1 MHRLAPAAA
10 LLAAASLPAP
20 AAAQQQM
27 DPKLAAAVERA
38 APRAIEIRHI
48 VHQNPELGNREFKT
62 AELIAAR
69 LRELGLDVQTNV
81 AKTGVVGTLRGG
93 RPGPFVAVRA
103 DIDALPVTEATTLP
117 FKSTVRTQFNGQDV
131 GVMHACGHDI
141 HLAVQLGVAQVLAS
155 MKDQLPGTVQFIFQ
169 PAEEGPPPGEEG
181 GAALMLKEGIW
192 KDRKPSAVF
201 GLHVDASMPVG
212 VVSAMPGPIMA
223 AADSWTAIIRGTP
236 SHGAYPHLSAD
247 PVLMGAHAVVALQSI
262 VSRNVDPMQPA
273 VVTVGM
279 FQGGNRRNIIPPEV
293 KLEGTVRTFDT
304 EVQNLVERRMRE
316 ILDGITKAGGGS
328 FTLDYQRPYPVTVN
342 DSTLVARLRPTFE
355 RAAGPGKAVA
365 KPKVMG
371 GEDFS
376 FFAREVPGF
385 FLALGGLKPG
395 TTSGDHH
402 TPTFLVDDGAIP
414 VGMRVMSALLVD
426 YLKSGGMPT
435 KVAER

>member
-1 MHRLAPAAA
+1 MRRLAPFAA
-10 LLAAASLPAP
+10 LAAAAAIPATVH
-20 AAAQQQM
+20 AQQP
-27 DPKLAAAVERA
+27 DPKIAAAVDRL
-38 APRAIEIRHI
+38 APRAIEIRHV

-69 LRELGLDVQTNV
+69 LRELGIEVQTNV

-93 RPGPFVAVRA
+93 KPGPLVAVRA
-103 DIDALPVTEATTLP
+103 DIDALPVTETSNLP
-117 FKSTVRTQFNGQDV
+117 FKSTVRAQYNGQDV

-141 HLAVQLGVAQVLAS
+141 HLAVQLGVASVLAS

-169 PAEEGPPPGEEG
+169 PAEEGPPVGEEG
-181 GAALMLKEGIW
+181 GAALMLKEGLW
-192 KDRKPSAVF
+192 KAQKPSAVF

-223 AADSWTAIIRGTP
+223 SADSWNAIIRGTP

-247 PVLMGAHAVVALQSI
+247 PIVMGAQAVVALQTI

-304 EVQNLVERRMRE
+304 QVQDLVERRMRE
-316 ILDGITKAGGGS
+316 ILDGVTKAGGGT

-342 DSTLVARLRPTFE
+342 DSQLVARMRPSIE
-355 RAAGPGKAVA
+355 RAAGTANVHP
-365 KPKVMG
+365 KPRVMG

-376 FFAREVPGF
+376 FFAREVPGYF
-385 FLALGGLKPG
+385 FQLGGVKPG

-402 TPTFLVDDGAIP
+402 TPSFLVDDSAIP
-414 VGMRVMSALLVD
+414 VGMRVMSTLLVD

-435 KVAER
+435 KVANK